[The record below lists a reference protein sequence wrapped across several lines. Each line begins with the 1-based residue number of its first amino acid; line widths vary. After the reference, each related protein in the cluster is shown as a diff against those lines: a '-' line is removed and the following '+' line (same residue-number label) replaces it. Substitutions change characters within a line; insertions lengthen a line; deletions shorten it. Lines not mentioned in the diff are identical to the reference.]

1 MPVQFAC
8 TGSDCIEVQNIVCAS
23 FAGITA
29 GNFGQVNI
37 ECKVPPSFAVSS
49 VEGAADGKMKIAP
62 TGTGTWS
69 ATPTQA
75 CSSGKCTVEIKTTT
89 AIGTSQNING
99 KIEVSAEVQQI
110 TGSNAGTWSG
120 QLDTFHTAQYNLTR
134 ASAALQTLTMPIGVN
149 FLSAE
154 KDELADANVDNKFA
168 DRYANADSLPFLST
182 QRVELG
188 QIVKPQHGYLRIVA
202 KVAATG
208 HWFKDHIVKDIKKSA
223 DTTNDGTAVV
233 DGDGNPVVDADGNPV
248 LVNSFVSFG
257 ASCTAIAQDGNY
269 DSHTTADFP
278 QAFFKCPNVLASV
291 NAGDLVQ
298 FAMEW
303 KIAKVA
309 SSSGSGKAQLLQAAP
324 EVDPNAQSVEVQVT
338 IQLGGGETN
347 ITTGTAEGA
356 ASADN
361 TVTYIIIAVCVIA
374 AALILAVV
382 VVAFMCLRNR
392 SQEQLVAMSPK
403 QATVAAVYDIS
414 APKKADVMDV

>member
-1 MPVQFAC
+1 M
-8 TGSDCIEVQNIVCAS
+8 T
-23 FAGITA
+23 
-29 GNFGQVNI
+29 
-37 ECKVPPSFAVSS
+37 
-49 VEGAADGKMKIAP
+49 IAP
-62 TGTGTWS
+62 SGGGTWAS
-69 ATPTQA
+69 PTQS
-75 CSSGKCTVEIKTTT
+75 CSSGKCTVEIKTSG
-89 AIGTSQNING
+89 AIGDSQNIRG
-99 KIEVSAEVQQI
+99 EIEVSAEVQQI

-120 QLDTFHTAQYNLTR
+120 NQDIFHTAQYNLTR
-134 ASAALQTLTMPIGVN
+134 ASAALQTLSMPIGVN
-149 FLSAE
+149 FLSA
-154 KDELADANVDNKFA
+154 DETQLEDDAVAGKFA
-168 DRYANADSLPFLST
+168 ERYSGVDSVPFLST

-188 QIVKPQHGYLRIVA
+188 AIVKPQHGYLRIVA
-202 KVAATG
+202 KVESTA
-208 HWFKDHIVKDIKKSA
+208 HWFSAQQVTSIKTSSDSA
-223 DTTNDGTAVV
+223 AF
-233 DGDGNPVVDADGNPV
+233 ADLDN
-248 LVNSFVSFG
+248 
-257 ASCTAIAQDGNY
+257 ASCDAIAQTGNY
-269 DSHTTADFP
+269 DSHTAANFP
-278 QAFFKCPNVLASV
+278 QAFFKCPNVLQNV
-291 NAGDLVQ
+291 DAGDLVQ
-298 FAMEW
+298 FALRW
-303 KIAKVA
+303 KLVRTA